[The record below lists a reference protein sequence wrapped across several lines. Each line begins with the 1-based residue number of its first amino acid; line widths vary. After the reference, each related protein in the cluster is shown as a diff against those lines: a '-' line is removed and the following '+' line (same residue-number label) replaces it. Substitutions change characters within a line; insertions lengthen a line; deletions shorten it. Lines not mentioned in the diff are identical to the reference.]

1 MDEDMMAQ
9 PEAKARVA
17 TASSTAAAAGTVE
30 VTPVVRKLSQ
40 REDTGFHLDYAGPR
54 THTPSHN

>member
-1 MDEDMMAQ
+1 MAQ